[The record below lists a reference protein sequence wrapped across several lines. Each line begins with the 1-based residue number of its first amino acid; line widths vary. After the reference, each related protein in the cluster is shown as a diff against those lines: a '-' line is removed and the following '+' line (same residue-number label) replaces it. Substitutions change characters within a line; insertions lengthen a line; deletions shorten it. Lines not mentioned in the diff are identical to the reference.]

1 MRVSEGRDA
10 LTLSSTQTHAT
21 KHSLPS
27 GNGSASTPDA
37 AVTNAAAATASGSP
51 CDVPSFSLSLITT
64 CDDDCQGNE
73 SASEEAGTQA
83 SKTGKSARTP
93 SSLFPS
99 LALASS

>member
-1 MRVSEGRDA
+1 MSEGRDA

-27 GNGSASTPDA
+27 GNGSATTPDA
-37 AVTNAAAATASGSP
+37 AVTNAAATASGSP

-73 SASEEAGTQA
+73 SGSEEAGTEA

-99 LALASS
+99 LALSLASS